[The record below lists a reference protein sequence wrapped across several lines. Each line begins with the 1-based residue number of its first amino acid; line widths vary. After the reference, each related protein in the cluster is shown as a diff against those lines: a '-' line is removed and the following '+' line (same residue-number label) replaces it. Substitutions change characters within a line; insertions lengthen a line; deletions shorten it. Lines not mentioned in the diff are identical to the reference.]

1 MGFWSELF
9 GTEFPQPVS
18 MPEMEAE
25 TREQAG
31 AVPPQAEEREATGAN
46 YSGSSKQMVFNCLQ
60 AMQIA
65 AVHRCVD
72 LISSGVASLTLQRK
86 RFNKRKDC
94 YVIDD
99 TPEGGRLNY
108 LLSCAPNQSMNSFQ
122 FMKNLVLQRL
132 LYGNAYIYVK
142 RGYDYSISELILC
155 SNGSVTHDIY
165 NHTYTIA
172 DSING
177 IHQTLTEGDLLCFKN
192 ISLDGGHDGIS
203 ITALAKRVLSVAA
216 TGDEETLNRFA
227 TGGRFKAIL
236 QNDTVQR
243 GLSGKYNDKDL
254 KKLGM
259 DLQEQLGKYD
269 ILVMRGDGKL
279 TPYSMASTDMQF
291 LETRKH
297 IDADIARF
305 FNVPLALLYADTSS
319 NYNTQQQANL
329 AFYTQTLQPIL
340 TDIEREFNAKLLSQ
354 TTYKNCKFQF
364 DLSALNS
371 LDPAS
376 KVQYNKGRLETGV
389 ATVNDLRKENDMPP
403 VEGGDKTYVSVQV
416 AQLGPENEEPVT
428 TNEEGG
434 EQ

>member
-1 MGFWSELF
+1 
-9 GTEFPQPVS
+9 
-18 MPEMEAE
+18 
-25 TREQAG
+25 
-31 AVPPQAEEREATGAN
+31 
-46 YSGSSKQMVFNCLQ
+46 
-60 AMQIA
+60 
-65 AVHRCVD
+65 
-72 LISSGVASLTLQRK
+72 
-86 RFNKRKDC
+86 
-94 YVIDD
+94 
-99 TPEGGRLNY
+99 
-108 LLSCAPNQSMNSFQ
+108 
-122 FMKNLVLQRL
+122 
-132 LYGNAYIYVK
+132 
-142 RGYDYSISELILC
+142 
-155 SNGSVTHDIY
+155 
-165 NHTYTIA
+165 
-172 DSING
+172 
-177 IHQTLTEGDLLCFKN
+177 
-192 ISLDGGHDGIS
+192 
-203 ITALAKRVLSVAA
+203 
-216 TGDEETLNRFA
+216 LNRFA

-236 QNDTVQR
+236 QNDAVHR
-243 GLSGKYNDKDL
+243 GVSGKYNDKEL
-254 KKLGM
+254 QKLGM

-403 VEGGDKTYVSVQV
+403 VDGGDKTYVSVQV
-416 AQLGPENEEPVT
+416 AQLGAENEEPGT
-428 TNEEGG
+428 ANEEGG